1 MNKEPIISTAPD
13 GKFTLRPIKETTSL
27 PGIIRKDIDNHIE
40 VSYQSRFALFDQES
54 DTPKA
59 IV

>member
-27 PGIIRKDIDNHIE
+27 PGITRKDVDNHIE
-40 VSYQSRFALFDQES
+40 VSYQSRFALFNEGS
-54 DTPKA
+54 DTP
-59 IV
+59 